1 MALAEAIAQ
10 LAGDG
15 SRAAALAAAARR
27 RVETELSFAARMARV
42 ESIYEQLIAERQK
55 RRGLA

>member
-1 MALAEAIAQ
+1 V
-10 LAGDG
+10 GDRP
-15 SRAAALAAAARR
+15 RAAALAAAARR

-42 ESIYEQLIAERQK
+42 EHIYDQLIAERQK